1 MLLVAGCKL
10 LVASCQLP
18 VASLG
23 TTATFGIYGVA
34 ATLHH
39 DYSHH
44 LRSPISCPSSPTECE
59 PPSPSLGAWAAVS
72 RGQLGRK
79 GFG

>member
-1 MLLVAGCKL
+1 MLLVGGCKL
-10 LVASCQLP
+10 LVAGCQLP

-39 DYSHH
+39 DYSHGA
-44 LRSPISCPSSPTECE
+44 SS
-59 PPSPSLGAWAAVS
+59 SVA
-72 RGQLGRK
+72 
-79 GFG
+79 